1 MKYGI
6 VVDSSCDLK
15 MLGPGYGRID
25 YTRVPLKLDVGDKEF
40 ADDENLDIDVF
51 LDELY
56 AYKGKT
62 GSAAPSP
69 ADWLAA
75 FEKSEN
81 VFVLTITSAL
91 SGSYASAQVAMRM
104 FLDKYPDRKIYLLDT
119 LSTGPEMILLARR
132 VEELALLGE
141 SFETIRGNINEYHRH
156 LHLFFALQSLENL
169 IKNGRVNRIAGN
181 IAGIL
186 GIKILGC
193 ASEHGTLEMMFK
205 LRGKRNV
212 YDKMVSEMAARG
224 FKGGK
229 AVITHCQNEETAE
242 YVAAEIRTQYPDS
255 DIDILPTGGLCS
267 YYAERGGILLG
278 FEGDVI

>member
-156 LHLFFALQSLENL
+156 LHLFFALLSL
-169 IKNGRVNRIAGN
+169 
-181 IAGIL
+181 
-186 GIKILGC
+186 
-193 ASEHGTLEMMFK
+193 
-205 LRGKRNV
+205 
-212 YDKMVSEMAARG
+212 
-224 FKGGK
+224 
-229 AVITHCQNEETAE
+229 
-242 YVAAEIRTQYPDS
+242 
-255 DIDILPTGGLCS
+255 
-267 YYAERGGILLG
+267 
-278 FEGDVI
+278 